1 MFVGCFGFKMKNIRG
16 EVLMTPLK
24 RLEKF
29 GQSVW
34 YDNVSRKLVRGGE
47 LQSLV
52 ADGVKG
58 VTSNPAIF
66 EKAMGH
72 SDLYDADIRAL
83 AQTHTAVQIFRN
95 LAVDDIRRACDI
107 MKPVYTATGCAD
119 GFVSIEVSPSLAND
133 TAGTVAEAKSLWA
146 EIGRENLM
154 IKMPA
159 NLAGIRAIQAA
170 IAEGINVNATLLF
183 SRAMYAKVAAAYI
196 AGLEERPADCD
207 LSRISSVASFFV
219 SRIDAKVD
227 ALLDQK
233 AQAASATDR
242 AAVESLKGKTA
253 IANAKLA
260 YEHYRQ
266 IYLGGRWDRLVK
278 RGARPQRMLWASTG
292 TKEKQ
297 YSDVLYVEE
306 LIGPNTVNT
315 VPPETLAAYRD
326 HGNPANRLEGGL
338 TEARDHMAKLDRLN
352 ISLDQI
358 TKELLDDGL
367 WKFQSAADSLIASIE
382 AKRANV
388 LQSA

>member
-1 MFVGCFGFKMKNIRG
+1 
-16 EVLMTPLK
+16 MTPLQK
-24 RLEKF
+24 LEKF

-34 YDNVSRKLVRGGE
+34 YDNVSRKLVRSGE
-47 LQSLV
+47 LQSLI

-66 EKAMGH
+66 EKAIGH
-72 SDLYDADIRAL
+72 SDLYDEDIRSL
-83 AQTHTAVQIFRN
+83 ARTHTAAQIFRN

-107 MKPVYTATGCAD
+107 MKPVYSATDGAD
-119 GFVSIEVSPSLAND
+119 GFVSIEVSPNLAND

-146 EIGRENLM
+146 EINRENLM

-170 IAEGINVNATLLF
+170 IAEGININATLLF

-196 AGLEERPADCD
+196 AGLEERPAGAD
-207 LSRISSVASFFV
+207 LSRIASVASFFV
-219 SRIDAKVD
+219 SRIDAKID

-233 AQAASATDR
+233 AQAASDR
-242 AAVESLKGKTA
+242 DGVLALKGKTA

-260 YEHYRQ
+260 YEHYRH
-266 IYLGGRWDRLVK
+266 IYLGERWERLVK

-297 YSDVLYVEE
+297 YSDVLYVDE

-326 HGNPANRLEGGL
+326 HGNPANRLEEGL
-338 TEARDHMAKLDRLN
+338 AEARSHLAGLQDQA
-352 ISLDQI
+352 ISLDQV
-358 TKELLDDGL
+358 TKELLEEGL

-382 AKRANV
+382 AKRQKVSQPA
-388 LQSA
+388 

>member
-1 MFVGCFGFKMKNIRG
+1 M
-16 EVLMTPLK
+16 LMTPLK

-47 LQSLV
+47 LQSLI

-72 SDLYDADIRAL
+72 SDLYDVDILAL
-83 AQTHTAVQIFRN
+83 AQTHTAAQIFRN

-107 MKPVYTATGCAD
+107 MKPVYTATACAD
-119 GFVSIEVSPSLAND
+119 GFVSIEVSPNLAND

-146 EIGRENLM
+146 EINRENLM

-159 NLAGIRAIQAA
+159 NLAGVRAIQAA

-183 SRAMYAKVAAAYI
+183 SRTMYAKVAAAYI
-196 AGLEERPADCD
+196 AGLEERAADDD
-207 LSRISSVASFFV
+207 LSKISSVASFFI
-219 SRIDAKVD
+219 SRIDTKVD

-233 AQAASATDR
+233 AQTASTQDR
-242 AAVESLKGKTA
+242 GTIEALKGKTA

-266 IYLGGRWDRLVK
+266 IYHGRRWENLAK

-315 VPPETLAAYRD
+315 VPPDTLAAYRD

-338 TEARDHMAKLDRLN
+338 TEARDHMAKLEQLK
-352 ISLDQI
+352 ISLDQV

-367 WKFQSAADSLIASIE
+367 WKFQNAADSLMASIE
-382 AKRANV
+382 VKRSKV
-388 LQSA
+388 LQST